1 MRFFH
6 NAVLICF
13 TWLSVA
19 AMPATA
25 QDTASGT
32 RFDGVYE
39 ITVNRTWRDEYWRH
53 LDNPNYVPG
62 KLELLHSARVEIING
77 EVIFAG
83 LTKTVPTAGPALD
96 NFTGTLSDSGV
107 LAFSAGINLLRGA
120 GKVAPYDMTVAVLLT
135 PASRFDQAFSAKPEG
150 FSKEWEVIVTVTSVG
165 QPDNAFKRGAQGG
178 NS

>member
-1 MRFFH
+1 MRFLH
-6 NAVLICF
+6 KAILICF
-13 TWLSVA
+13 AWLSVA

-25 QDTASGT
+25 QETASAT

-39 ITVNRTWRDEYWRH
+39 ITVNRTWRNEYWRH

-83 LTKTVPTAGPALD
+83 LTKTVPTAGPAFD
-96 NFTGTLSDSGV
+96 NFSGALSDGGA

-120 GKVAPYDMTVAVLLT
+120 GKVAPYDMTVAVQLR
-135 PASRFDQAFSAKPEG
+135 PSSRYDQAFSAKPEG
-150 FSKEWEVIVTVTSVG
+150 FSKEWDVLVTVTSVG
-165 QPDNAFKRGAQGG
+165 RPDNAFNNGAQGG